1 MYHTYIL
8 ENPEGR
14 LYIGQTDNVGNRLLR
29 HNSNMVKSTKNKGP
43 WKLIYSREFVARSES
58 VAFETYL
65 KSLKSSK
72 YIKSY
77 IVGS

>member
-1 MYHTYIL
+1 MYYTYIL
-8 ENPEGR
+8 ENPDGR
-14 LYIGQTDNVGNRLLR
+14 LYIGQSDNVEKRLLR
-29 HNSNMVKSTKNKGP
+29 HNSNMVKSTKHKGS
-43 WKLIYSREFVARSES
+43 WKLIYSRAFAARSEA
-58 VAFETYL
+58 VACETYL